1 MSQAL
6 DLVPYRHYLSS
17 SKGPLRERSIFQSFW
32 SERNKAGQEHYDQ
45 FPSLLSQD
53 GNTRSPF
60 AALPMVVMVPVSLGS
75 VGLMSLPSQLNCEL
89 CGYWK
94 HVIFVCGESLVP
106 KMCSIPSEWIH
117 FSGFQ
122 AAHVQG
128 KRIKG
133 HLPHYSLWPLPTRS
147 LDGKYVFGMQRS
159 TDIVLG
165 STGFGEDRSGFKS
178 WPEHSVTLAKVI
190 ILSPVISRTYRAG
203 CREDEIMK

>member
-1 MSQAL
+1 
-6 DLVPYRHYLSS
+6 
-17 SKGPLRERSIFQSFW
+17 
-32 SERNKAGQEHYDQ
+32 
-45 FPSLLSQD
+45 
-53 GNTRSPF
+53 
-60 AALPMVVMVPVSLGS
+60 MVVMVPVSLGS

-89 CGYWK
+89 RGYWK
-94 HVIFVCGESLVP
+94 HAIFVCGESLVP

-122 AAHVQG
+122 GARVQG

-133 HLPHYSLWPLPTRS
+133 HLPHYSLWPLPTFS

-159 TDIVLG
+159 MDIVLG
-165 STGFGEDRSGFKS
+165 SIDFGEDRSGFKS

-190 ILSPVISRTYRAG
+190 ISSPVISRTPRAE